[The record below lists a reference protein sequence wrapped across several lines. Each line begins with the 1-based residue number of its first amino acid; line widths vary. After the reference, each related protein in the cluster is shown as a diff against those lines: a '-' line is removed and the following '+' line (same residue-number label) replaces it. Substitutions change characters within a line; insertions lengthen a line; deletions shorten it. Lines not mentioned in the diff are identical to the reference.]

1 MTNSGNQT
9 DQNANHDS
17 GTSTSHVNLEIPNS
31 NQVQKIGQV
40 GLTNLG
46 KTCYL
51 NSTLQSLL
59 HTNILMKYFL
69 NNNNLDNIGGGG
81 IVEPFSNLAN
91 KMSKANENDII
102 DPTEF
107 FKYLKEKW
115 VTIKKDDEKKQ
126 QDAEEVLTFILNELS
141 EGLAVEN
148 QENIIKSLFDGEQLS
163 YLKCKK
169 KPELKKV
176 DTSNNDDDNKFKILS
191 LPLNNNTITIM
202 DCLKEYTNDEPIELE
217 WNDCQGEKTKS
228 ISLLE
233 PPPILIIQLKRFEFK
248 DNNTSKITKPVDI
261 PLDLDISNYITN
273 QDENIN
279 TKYKLYSVIQH
290 HGDDFQSGHYTATIR
305 DIDTDNAN
313 WYKYDDHEKV
323 TEVTDAENLFKKDKQ
338 AYILFYAREDIKN
351 ANIDNG
357 NLVFNTTPQQNTLNT
372 K

>member
-1 MTNSGNQT
+1 
-9 DQNANHDS
+9 
-17 GTSTSHVNLEIPNS
+17 
-31 NQVQKIGQV
+31 
-40 GLTNLG
+40 
-46 KTCYL
+46 
-51 NSTLQSLL
+51 
-59 HTNILMKYFL
+59 MKYFL

-81 IVEPFSNLAN
+81 IVKEFGNLA
-91 KMSKANENDII
+91 KEMSKAKENDSI

-107 FKYLKEKW
+107 FKYLKKNWKE
-115 VTIKKDDEKKQ
+115 IKTDGENIQ
-126 QDAEEVLTFILNELS
+126 QDAAEVLDFILDKLQIQSQPKFIESLFYGKEKLLTKCKDSNM
-141 EGLAVEN
+141 N
-148 QENIIKSLFDGEQLS
+148 DIKSE
-163 YLKCKK
+163 
-169 KPELKKV
+169 
-176 DTSNNDDDNKFKILS
+176 DDNPVLYFLRLS
-191 LPLNNNTITIM
+191 FPDIDNDITIN
-202 DCLKEYTNDEPIELE
+202 DFLNKYTKDEELTDKLTDSH
-217 WNDCQGEKTKS
+217 WNNCKGAITKS

-290 HGDDFQSGHYTATIR
+290 HGDDFQKGHYTATIR

-323 TEVTDAENLFKKDKQ
+323 TEVTNAENLFKNDKE